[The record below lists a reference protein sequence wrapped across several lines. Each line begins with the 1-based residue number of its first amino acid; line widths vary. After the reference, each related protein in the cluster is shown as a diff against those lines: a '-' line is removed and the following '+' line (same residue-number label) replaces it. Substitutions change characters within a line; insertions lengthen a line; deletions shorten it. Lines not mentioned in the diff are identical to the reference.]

1 MIRAD
6 FDSRT
11 LHKLVV
17 SVMVRTELSWQF
29 KSMDRLGDTKDL
41 MSLPRTYINNHN
53 HIMDLN
59 VGNLKIDGVKACS
72 YIGTCKRHTDCDY
85 KLRFTRRSKANA
97 LKKFNLADRPGD
109 EFFVVE
115 DKGSCANR
123 GLNFATIKKFN
134 CHRFACGRSIPD
146 SLLREMADFGHST

>member
-1 MIRAD
+1 MD
-6 FDSRT
+6 PNFD
-11 LHKLVV
+11 
-17 SVMVRTELSWQF
+17 
-29 KSMDRLGDTKDL
+29 
-41 MSLPRTYINNHN
+41 
-53 HIMDLN
+53 
-59 VGNLKIDGVKACS
+59 NLKINGAKACS

-97 LKKFNLADRPGD
+97 LKKFNLVDRPGN

-134 CHRFACGRSIPD
+134 CHRFARGSGTPN
-146 SLLREMADFGHST
+146 SLLREMADLGIRLMSVLNQSNSLRAIN